1 MGNPPAL
8 PGDLK
13 SLTYAGVIES
23 LSICE
28 LLRVSDREAFNEV
41 CVKLMPYDVGLQVS
55 HRLDTE
61 VSKKGAI
68 W

>member
-13 SLTYAGVIES
+13 SLTYAGVKES

-28 LLRVSDREAFNEV
+28 LLKVSDREAFDEV
-41 CVKLMPYDVGLQVS
+41 RIKLMPYDVGLQVS
-55 HRLDTE
+55 HRMYTE
-61 VSKKGAI
+61 VSKKSAI

>member
-13 SLTYAGVIES
+13 SLTYAGVEES

-28 LLRVSDREAFNEV
+28 QFKVSDGEAFDEV
-41 CVKLMPYDVGLQVS
+41 CIKSMPYDVGLQVS
-55 HRLDTE
+55 HCVDTE
-61 VSKKGAI
+61 VSSESAI